1 MTPDVLNADTG
12 TGILATALVNDVLN
26 NGIKEIACDAF

>member
-1 MTPDVLNADTG
+1 MQIQEL
-12 TGILATALVNDVLN
+12 GILATALVYDVLN